1 MTYLYC
7 KKVDDKHFDLRYR
20 PLDLLKAEHN
30 LADLTD
36 EQAIAELVNNLGYYQ
51 IKVPAQP
58 EDGYKYAMTVPELV
72 EGVLQV
78 TWVRVDEAATS
89 ERLNMLARLVKSQ
102 RAELLAQSDWT
113 QLADVPLSAE
123 KKQQW
128 ETYRQALRDISS
140 QAKFPWR
147 IDWPVAP

>member
-7 KKVDDKHFDLRYR
+7 KKVDDEHFDLRYR
-20 PLDLLKAEHN
+20 PLDLLKAEYN
-30 LADLTD
+30 LANLTD
-36 EQAIAELVNNLGYYQ
+36 EQAVAQLLTNLGYYQ
-51 IKVPAQP
+51 IQFPPQP
-58 EDGYKYAMTVPELV
+58 EDGYKYSSTTPELV
-72 EGVLQV
+72 DGVLQV
-78 TWVRVDEAATS
+78 TWVRVDEAATA
-89 ERLNMLARLVKSQ
+89 ERLVMLARLVKSQ